1 MTKTPPESPDLLKP
15 VDHVILAF
23 AEEAVLRDASAAL
36 AEAGFAPTA
45 VHEYTAVQMHTALN
59 AGLEASGPLAALG
72 QDANLAE
79 FRRKLAADG
88 HGWLVV
94 HAPAQAH
101 TAQVADI
108 AQRFGARLAQKFTR
122 FTIEE
127 LV

>member
-1 MTKTPPESPDLLKP
+1 MTKTSPETPNLLKP

-23 AEEAVLRDASAAL
+23 ADEAVLRDASAAL
-36 AEAGFAPTA
+36 AEAGFEGAA
-45 VHEYTAVQMHTALN
+45 VHEYTAVEMHTALN
-59 AGLEASGPLAALG
+59 AELEASGPLASLG
-72 QDANLAE
+72 QDTNLAE

-94 HAPAQAH
+94 HAPAEEQ
-101 TAQVADI
+101 TAQVTDI
-108 AQRFGARLAQKFTR
+108 ARRSGARLAQKFTR

>member
-1 MTKTPPESPDLLKP
+1 MTKTSPESPNLFKP

-23 AEEAVLRDASAAL
+23 AEEARLRDASAEL
-36 AEAGFAPTA
+36 AKAGFAQSA

-59 AGLEASGPLAALG
+59 AELEASGPLASLG
-72 QDANLAE
+72 QDTNLAE

-94 HAPAQAH
+94 HAPAQEH

-108 AQRFGARLAQKFTR
+108 AKRFGARLAQKFTR